1 MKPALLIFD
10 WAGTLVDYGCCA
22 PLVAFIEAFAAC
34 GLPIDDATARK
45 PMGASKRDHVREILA
60 EPAIS
65 SRVRRELGI
74 EPDEAL
80 GDRLYAA
87 FQERLL
93 EMLPRYAAPIP
104 GAVEAV
110 QQLRAAGWAIGST
123 TGYTR
128 AMMQRLLPSA
138 AEAGLAVDALICS
151 DEVPQGRPA
160 PWACFRLAERFGIY
174 PLSRALKIGDTP
186 ADMAEGQNAGMRCVG
201 ISASGNE
208 VGLSQ
213 EQLAQR
219 SPLARR
225 ELLARAE
232 ERLRAAGAEVVLSSV
247 AELPAWIAG
256 AAE

>member
-1 MKPALLIFD
+1 MKPALIIFD
-10 WAGTLVDYGCCA
+10 WAGTLIDHGCCA
-22 PLVAFIEAFAAC
+22 PLVAFTEAFAAC

-45 PMGASKRDHVREILA
+45 RMGASKRDHVREILG
-60 EPAIS
+60 EPAIAT
-65 SRVRRELGI
+65 RVRGELGI

-93 EMLPRYAAPIP
+93 EVLPRYAAPIP
-104 GAVEAV
+104 GAVEAL
-110 QQLRAAGWAIGST
+110 QELRAAGWALGST

-138 AEAGLAVDALICS
+138 AKAGLELDALICS

-174 PLSRALKIGDTP
+174 PLSRAVKVGDTP
-186 ADMAEGQNAGMRCVG
+186 ADMAEGQNAGLRCVG
-201 ISASGNE
+201 LSASGNE
-208 VGLSQ
+208 LGLSA
-213 EQLAQR
+213 EQLAR
-219 SPLARR
+219 LSPIALR

-232 ERLRAAGAEVVLSSV
+232 ERLRGAGAEVVLPSV
-247 AELPAWIAG
+247 AELPEWIRG
-256 AAE
+256 AAG